1 MRKTLLIMILTL
13 VVTGLAMTASADTNP
28 LNVIILDPGYTE
40 FTMGGQ
46 DFFCITPERIRVHFD
61 GISPLRVYGRVHL
74 LGETTDSPV
83 KLVWVSAG
91 HEPLTLHDH
100 ILEVKFVRFDSDGV
114 TGHNEK
120 LD

>member
-1 MRKTLLIMILTL
+1 MRKALLIVILTL
-13 VVTGLAMTASADTNP
+13 VSIGAAVTANADTNP

-40 FTMGGQ
+40 FTMAGQ
-46 DFFCITPERIRVHFD
+46 DFFCITPQRIRIHFD
-61 GISPLRVYGRVHL
+61 GISPHRVYGRVQL
-74 LGETTDSPV
+74 LGGATDSPV

-91 HEPLTLHDH
+91 HEPLTLHDR

-120 LD
+120 FD

>member
-1 MRKTLLIMILTL
+1 MRKVLLIL
-13 VVTGLAMTASADTNP
+13 VLALGALGLASIAGADTNP
-28 LNVIILDPGYTE
+28 LNVIVLDPGYTE

-46 DFFCITPERIRVHFD
+46 DFFCITPERIRLYFD
-61 GISPLRVYGRVHL
+61 GISPIRVHGRIHL
-74 LGETTDSPV
+74 LGEATESPV

-91 HEPLTLHDH
+91 HEPLTLHDR
-100 ILEVKFVRFDSDGV
+100 ILEVKFVSFDSDV